1 MLNLLHSFSV
11 GIKEI
16 DYFMLYLCLSF
27 IMATGIVLA
36 FTPHIINIAKIKH
49 LFDEPDERKVHQHK
63 IPRLGGLIV
72 TIGFLFTALF
82 FMDTTVMK
90 EWNYLLCSILIIFA
104 IGFKDDIVGLSSS
117 KKFVAQLLASI
128 LVIHF
133 AKIHFTSLHGLF
145 GVREIPMW
153 LGYLTTMFT
162 IIVITNSFN
171 LIDGINGL
179 LGMIGC
185 TTSMAFGMLFYLM
198 DYPQFTLIAFTVTG
212 ALVGFLYYNITP
224 AKVFMGDTGSLLLG
238 FLMSVLAIKFIELH
252 PHVSHKVL
260 AIHAAPATAIAILIV
275 PLYDTL
281 RVFTIRALKGKSPFS
296 PDRNH
301 IHHLLID
308 CGLPHLTAT
317 FILVFFN
324 VSMIVIALFSQNL
337 GNTYLVLL
345 LLAIVSISTLIL
357 RQIKEYIADKKAEE
371 KKAAL
376 QKDLKFASDFARENV
391 ANV

>member
-1 MLNLLHSFSV
+1 MLNSLHSFRLGV
-11 GIKEI
+11 LEI
-16 DYFMLYLCLSF
+16 DNFMLYLCLSF
-27 IMATGIVLA
+27 VMAAGIVLA

-63 IPRLGGLIV
+63 IPRLGGLV
-72 TIGFLFTALF
+72 VSIGFLFTALF

-90 EWNYLLCSILIIFA
+90 EWNYLLCAILIIFA

-117 KKFVAQLLASI
+117 KKFVAQLFASI

-133 AKIHFTSLHGLF
+133 AKVHFTSLHGLF

-153 LGYLTTMFT
+153 LGYLVTMFT

-185 TTSMAFGMLFYLM
+185 TTSLAFGMLFYLM
-198 DYPQFTLIAFTVTG
+198 DYQQFTLIAFTITG

-252 PHVSHKVL
+252 PYVSHRVL
-260 AIHAAPATAIAILIV
+260 EIHAAPATAIAILIV

-281 RVFTIRALKGKSPFS
+281 RVFTLRLMKGKSPFS

-308 CGLPHLTAT
+308 CGLQHLTAT
-317 FILVFFN
+317 LLLVMFN
-324 VSMIVIALFSQNL
+324 VSVIIIALLAQNL

-345 LLAIVSISTLIL
+345 LLAIVSASTTTLAKVKQRI
-357 RQIKEYIADKKAEE
+357 IANKAAKKATETVE
-371 KKAAL
+371 
-376 QKDLKFASDFARENV
+376 FSTDFSNKEV
-391 ANV
+391 VKV